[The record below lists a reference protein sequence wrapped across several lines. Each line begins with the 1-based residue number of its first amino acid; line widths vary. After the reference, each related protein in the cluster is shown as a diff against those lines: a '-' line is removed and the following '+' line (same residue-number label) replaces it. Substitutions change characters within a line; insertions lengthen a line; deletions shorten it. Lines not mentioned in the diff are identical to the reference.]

1 MNIEHSEIVDHNLI
15 IKSVAH
21 WVDSVVVDLNLC
33 PFAKRELI
41 NNRVRFAVTDAESE
55 EQLLVALQAELELLD
70 IDASVE
76 TSLLI
81 HPNLLEDFGDY
92 NQFLNLID
100 GLLIEMQF
108 DGVFQVASFHP
119 KYQFAGTDPDDA
131 ENFTNRSPYPLV
143 HILREDSLE
152 RAIAM
157 HPDIDQVPVR
167 NIELMNRLGTKKL
180 ESLLAHCFKVPTS

>member
-1 MNIEHSEIVDHNLI
+1 MVDHNLI

-21 WVDSVVVDLNLC
+21 WVESVVVELNLC

-41 NNRVRFAVTDAESE
+41 NNRVRFAVTDARSE
-55 EQLLVALQAELELLD
+55 EDLLIALEAELKLLD
-70 IDASVE
+70 GDASVE

-92 NQFLNLID
+92 NQFLNFID
-100 GLLIEMQF
+100 SLLIEMQL

-119 KYQFAGTDPDDA
+119 EYQFAGTNPHDA
-131 ENFTNRSPYPLV
+131 ENFTNRSPYPLL
-143 HILREDSLE
+143 HILREESLE
-152 RAIAM
+152 RAIAA

-167 NIELMNRLGTKKL
+167 NVELMNRFGTKKL
-180 ESLLAHCFKVPTS
+180 KSLLANCFKVPN

>member
-1 MNIEHSEIVDHNLI
+1 MDHNLI

-41 NNRVRFAVTDAESE
+41 NNRVRFAVTNSTNE
-55 EQLLVALQAELELLD
+55 EDLLFALEAELKLLD
-70 IDASVE
+70 GDASVE

-92 NQFLNLID
+92 NQFLDFID
-100 GLLIEMQF
+100 SLLIEMQL

-119 KYQFAGTDPDDA
+119 KYQFVGTDPDDA
-131 ENFTNRSPYPLV
+131 ENFTNRSPYPLL
-143 HILREDSLE
+143 HILREESLE
-152 RAIAM
+152 RAIAV

-180 ESLLAHCFKVPTS
+180 ESLLAQCFKVHTP

>member
-131 ENFTNRSPYPLV
+131 ENFTNRSPYPLL

-152 RAIAM
+152 RAIAV

>member
-131 ENFTNRSPYPLV
+131 ENFTNRSPYPLL

-152 RAIAM
+152 RAIAV

-180 ESLLAHCFKVPTS
+180 ESLLAHCFKVPSS

>member
-152 RAIAM
+152 RAIAV
-157 HPDIDQVPVR
+157 HPDIDQVPAR